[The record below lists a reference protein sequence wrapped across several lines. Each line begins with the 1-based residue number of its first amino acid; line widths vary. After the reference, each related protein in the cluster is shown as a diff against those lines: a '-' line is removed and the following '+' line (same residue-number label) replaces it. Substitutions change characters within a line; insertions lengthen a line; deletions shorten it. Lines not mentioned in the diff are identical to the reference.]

1 MYFKA
6 GGFKLKRIMSVILTT
21 VMIVPMLAGVTPD
34 TMSKA
39 EAATLSN
46 PRVSGGVT
54 TWDMVY
60 FGRYQQSDSTGKN
73 KDAIKWRVLQVNG
86 NDAFLVADCNLDTQK
101 FNKNFDQYEWSQSII
116 RSWLNGYNGTYNAYK
131 QDYTYSSFYNTA
143 FNASEQEAVMVSDV
157 AASANPDKSEK
168 TTVATKDKVFL
179 LSYQE
184 VTNAA
189 YGFSTADSASST
201 REHVNTAWVA
211 KGGTTSSDYTNEA
224 GKNGGW
230 WLRTPGKFTN
240 NALYVWES
248 GNIPD
253 HTGMNV
259 NSAKLSVCPAI
270 HLDISKTDVWSF
282 AGTVGSD
289 GKVTAGDNPP
299 SVNPDEKVVP
309 TAEENTKYVT
319 TENENGEKTVEYRSE
334 NTSEENP
341 VIPDTVSDV
350 GNTYKVSAIAKGAF
364 KNNKKIKTVT
374 IGKNVET
381 IGAEAFSGCSN
392 LQTVIFKG
400 DNTKVIGAK
409 AFYKCT
415 KIKKIVIPSSV
426 NKIGKQAFFGCKNLK
441 SITVKTSKLNKKN
454 VGAKAFKGTHKKA
467 TFKVP
472 KKKLTAYKKLL
483 KSKGAGSKAKFKK

>member
-34 TMSKA
+34 SISKV
-39 EAATLSN
+39 EAATLAN

-60 FGRYQQSDSTGKN
+60 FGRYQQSDSTGVN
-73 KDAIKWRVLQVNG
+73 KEAIKWRVLQVNG
-86 NDAFLVADCNLDTQK
+86 NDAFLMADCNLDTQK
-101 FNKNFDQYEWSQSII
+101 FNYNADEYEWSQSTV
-116 RSWLNGYNGTYNAYK
+116 RSWLNGYSGEYNYK
-131 QDYTYSSFYNTA
+131 KKDYRYSNFINTA
-143 FNASEQEAVMVSDV
+143 FNASEQEAIITAKVE
-157 AASANPDKSEK
+157 ASANPLYPNTSSN
-168 TTVATKDKVFL
+168 ATDDKVFL

-189 YGFSTADSASST
+189 YGFLSSGDESST
-201 REHVNTAWVA
+201 RTRINTAWVA
-211 KGGTTSSDYTNEA
+211 KGGTTKSNHTKEA
-224 GKNGGW
+224 GKSGAW
-230 WLRTPGKFTN
+230 WLRTPGRFAN
-240 NALYVWES
+240 NSLIIGEGGELPDRS
-248 GNIPD
+248 G
-253 HTGMNV
+253 HLV
-259 NSAKLSVCPAI
+259 NSEMIAICPAI

-299 SVNPDEKVVP
+299 SVNPEEKVVP
-309 TAEENTKYVT
+309 TTEEDTKYVI

-341 VIPDTVSDV
+341 VIPDTVETV
-350 GNTYKVSAIAKGAF
+350 GNTYKVTSIAKGAF

-374 IGKNVET
+374 IGSNIET

-400 DNTKVIGAK
+400 NNIKVIGAK

-472 KKKLTAYKKLL
+472 KKKLAAYKKLL
-483 KSKGAGSKAKFKK
+483 KSKGASSKAKFKK